1 VDLGASRSQSQRF
14 QPTLGGITD
23 DAPEPNPD
31 GLIPAKVANSAYDLS
46 RSTSMAP
53 GGAAVSA
60 DGAPAVPRQRASLL
74 GDPQRGAPASTS
86 PEN

>member
-46 RSTSMAP
+46 RSISVVP
-53 GGAAVSA
+53 GGAAVNA
-60 DGAPAVPRQRASLL
+60 EGEVAVTRQRASLS
-74 GDPQRGAPASTS
+74 GDPQRGAPSSTS